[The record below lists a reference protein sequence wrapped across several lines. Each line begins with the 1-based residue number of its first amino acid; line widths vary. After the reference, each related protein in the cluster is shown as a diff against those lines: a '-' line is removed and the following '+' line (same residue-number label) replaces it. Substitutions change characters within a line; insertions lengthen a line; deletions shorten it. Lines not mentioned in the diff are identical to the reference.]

1 MYSLIDTATQFLK
14 YTWQQD
20 DRFSD
25 ITPEH
30 IMDSIVNY
38 GQYLKDM
45 IPKKTPLGKY
55 IHKERMIF
63 DLFMNDEIIVFCYD
77 PKDEDPRDD
86 ESFYSNNTYGEYT
99 AEAKSFVDDVR
110 ILDEFDYREQ
120 LIANEYTG
128 GYWDPAIHWV
138 LDKKKLLKTIQKD
151 NSYRRAEHNKRRI
164 TVNMK
169 H

>member
-1 MYSLIDTATQFLK
+1 MYSLIDTASQFLK

-20 DRFSD
+20 DQFMD
-25 ITPEH
+25 VTPEN
-30 IMDSIVNY
+30 IMDSIINY

-77 PKDEDPRDD
+77 PKDEDPSEV
-86 ESFYSNNTYGEYT
+86 ESFYSNNTYGECT
-99 AEAKSFVDDVR
+99 SEARTFVDDVR

-138 LDKKKLLKTIQKD
+138 LDKKRLLKAIKKGHMH
-151 NSYRRAEHNKRRI
+151 RAEHNRRRI
-164 TVNMK
+164 LNHNK